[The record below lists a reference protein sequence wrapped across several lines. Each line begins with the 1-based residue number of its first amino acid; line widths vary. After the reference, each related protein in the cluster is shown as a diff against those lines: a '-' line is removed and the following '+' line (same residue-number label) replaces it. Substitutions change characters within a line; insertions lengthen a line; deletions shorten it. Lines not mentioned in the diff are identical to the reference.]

1 MAIPLHVSHVPLDRQ
16 QIQVGIAMFPSVYA
30 VPDTVE
36 MAGRLV
42 HALHVTLVHLKPFL
56 VLMHAHF
63 VQRGSFRM
71 PGQYFVGVIK
81 DSPATR

>member
-1 MAIPLHVSHVPLDRQ
+1 MAIPLHVSNVPLDRQ
-16 QIQVGIAMFPSVYA
+16 QIQVGIGMCLSVYA
-30 VPDTVE
+30 VQDTVE
-36 MAGRLV
+36 TAGRLV
-42 HALHVTLVHLKPFL
+42 HALHVTLVRLKQFL

-63 VQRGSFRM
+63 VQWGSFRM